1 MSTGLVE
8 FQSGDDET
16 LWDPRWNRRRTA
28 APQGHCDRTGT
39 PEIPHGSGK
48 SLMKLKLNL
57 WQKRKPRSHARKVK
71 PWWRSI
77 GKCRQK
83 MLTVIK
89 RLKWIKFLME
99 KRMYTAWGCSFLRA
113 QLCTSFL
120 KHLFCWKDIFK
131 NCFIAESWCSA
142 CCTAGIRTSCSQL
155 RNVVSPRSS
164 LRPTLLSWR
173 TGTSWESTLCS
184 GGGNFHSSHWYRLK
198 REMEY
203 LTLRA
208 AHSAAT
214 VSSPY
219 GMCDP
224 GGFWREEEVPGW

>member
-8 FQSGDDET
+8 FQSSDDET

-39 PEIPHGSGK
+39 PEIPTGGERV
-48 SLMKLKLNL
+48 L
-57 WQKRKPRSHARKVK
+57 WSWSWTYDKKEKTQIPCKEGK

-89 RLKWIKFLME
+89 RSKWIKSLME
-99 KRMYTAWGCSFLRA
+99 NRMHTAWGCSFLRA

-120 KHLFCWKDIFK
+120 KHLFWWKDIFK
-131 NCFIAESWCSA
+131 NCFIAESGCSA
-142 CCTAGIRTSCSQL
+142 CCTARIWTSRSQL

-164 LRPTLLSWR
+164 VRPTLLSRR
-173 TGTSWESTLCS
+173 TGTSQGSQFSAVEEGISTALT
-184 GGGNFHSSHWYRLK
+184 GTDLK
-198 REMEY
+198 EKW
-203 LTLRA
+203 
-208 AHSAAT
+208 SI
-214 VSSPY
+214 
-219 GMCDP
+219 
-224 GGFWREEEVPGW
+224 